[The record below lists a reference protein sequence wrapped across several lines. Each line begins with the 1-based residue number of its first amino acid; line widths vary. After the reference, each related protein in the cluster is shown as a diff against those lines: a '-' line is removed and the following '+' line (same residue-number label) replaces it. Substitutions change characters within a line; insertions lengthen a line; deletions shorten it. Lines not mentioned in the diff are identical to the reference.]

1 MTGLAATPRKL
12 PPAAYPY
19 GIRKDE
25 RSEDGIASADRN
37 ANAQSQGGPLQD
49 RYDMTGLAAT
59 SRKLPPAA
67 YPYGIRKD
75 ALCAD
80 GIVSADRNANAQSHG
95 DLFQDR
101 YDTTELAATSRKLP
115 PAANPYGIRKDAL
128 CADGIVSADRNANAQ
143 SQGGPLQDR
152 YDMTGLATTSRKL
165 PLATYPYGIRK
176 DALCADGIVSADRV
190 RRNTFVLSR
199 ASVTISV
206 P

>member
-1 MTGLAATPRKL
+1 M
-12 PPAAYPY
+12 
-19 GIRKDE
+19 
-25 RSEDGIASADRN
+25 ADKMKWKT
-37 ANAQSQGGPLQD
+37 AQSQGGPLQD
-49 RYDMTGLAAT
+49 RCDMTGLAAT
-59 SRKLPPAA
+59 SRKLPLAT

-80 GIVSADRNANAQSHG
+80 GIVSADRNANAQSQG
-95 DLFQDR
+95 GPLQDR
-101 YDTTELAATSRKLP
+101 CDMTGLATTSRKLP

-152 YDMTGLATTSRKL
+152 CDMTGLATTSRKL
-165 PLATYPYGIRK
+165 PPAANPYGIRK

>member
-1 MTGLAATPRKL
+1 M
-12 PPAAYPY
+12 
-19 GIRKDE
+19 
-25 RSEDGIASADRN
+25 ADKMKWKT
-37 ANAQSQGGPLQD
+37 AQSQGDPLQD
-49 RYDMTGLAAT
+49 RYDM
-59 SRKLPPAA
+59 
-67 YPYGIRKD
+67 
-75 ALCAD
+75 
-80 GIVSADRNANAQSHG
+80 
-95 DLFQDR
+95 
-101 YDTTELAATSRKLP
+101 TELAATSRKLP

-128 CADGIVSADRNANAQ
+128 CADGIVSADRNVNAQ

-152 YDMTGLATTSRKL
+152 YDTTELAATLRKL